1 MAVFDA
7 IPAGSLIEI
16 ELEGNLTVSG
26 ELRRV
31 RITPP
36 RDGSQP
42 PG

>member
-36 RDGSQP
+36 RDGSQL